1 MPAAELTP
9 DAPFARR
16 FVAYLGERFPL
27 PAYTVLIGALVA
39 GAVATAEGAAGGAAP
54 LAVGWR
60 HLGAFATALLLF
72 FHLRVFDEFKDFAA
86 DQLAH
91 PERLLS
97 RGVITL
103 RALGWAGVV
112 VLALQLGIN
121 VGLGLWALAWWGA
134 AVAFSVLM
142 RFEFFVGD
150 WLRRHLVAYAL
161 LHNPIVAWL
170 MLYVDAVHRGTRPFS
185 PLALGFVAVASF
197 TSLGFEVGRKLR
209 APADER
215 PGQDTYTAALGTRTA
230 SALLGATMLAGG
242 AAAAATAHLCG
253 AHVGT
258 VAGLVGATVA
268 SLVPV
273 VSFARRPDA
282 RGAKR
287 AELASTLVAL
297 VLYGLPVVDIVL
309 RRGVTWSG

>member
-185 PLALGFVAVASF
+185 PLALGFVAVFAGATNTPLACTIMAIELF
-197 TSLGFEVGRKLR
+197 APANTSLLSSGFVVYAAIACFLSWFLSGHSSIYR
-209 APADER
+209 AQR
-215 PGQDTYTAALGTRTA
+215 I
-230 SALLGATMLAGG
+230 GG
-242 AAAAATAHLCG
+242 
-253 AHVGT
+253 V
-258 VAGLVGATVA
+258 
-268 SLVPV
+268 
-273 VSFARRPDA
+273 
-282 RGAKR
+282 
-287 AELASTLVAL
+287 
-297 VLYGLPVVDIVL
+297 
-309 RRGVTWSG
+309 